1 MKLTNLAI
9 VAVLIAASVLVT
21 PNGTASSGLCVD
33 EPTQG
38 ELQSVVGIIPNGG
51 SYRVWGGSLS
61 CALAHSPTQVLQW
74 VGRFTGPAF
83 AVSPTVSWTSALT
96 GCTASTVAVANQF
109 NAATSTS
116 IAAATA
122 TMTSTEC
129 RGTFSFTLT
138 AGTIVITSLFPV
150 NVRVEQAPFTF
161 LCAAAGISANAYT
174 PSANTCV
181 DPNIRSYGCDATIT
195 ATTPIPATECTPPPP
210 PTTSVNAYSNV
221 TVAPVSVNATT
232 NVTVEGGN
240 GTAPPQEIEWSLYIL
255 FLAFAVIMS
264 WMADQGRDYLKRV
277 FAGILYV
284 ITAFIGIWE
293 QYEIGFDQVPRLMIV
308 MLFLLMLI
316 GITHLIP
323 RKFTQEQ

>member
-1 MKLTNLAI
+1 MKIINFSMGALVTT
-9 VAVLIAASVLVT
+9 SVLVVT
-21 PNGTASSGLCVD
+21 LNATASSALCVD
-33 EPTQG
+33 EPTHG
-38 ELQSVVGIIPNGG
+38 ELQSVVGIIPSGG

-61 CALAHSPTQVLQW
+61 CAVAHSPTQILQW

-83 AVSPTVSWTSALT
+83 AVVPTVSWTSALT
-96 GCTASTVAVANQF
+96 GCTASAVVVANQF

-138 AGTIVITSLFPV
+138 AGTITITSLFPV
-150 NVRVEQAPFTF
+150 NIRVEQAPFMF

-174 PSANTCV
+174 PSANTCM
-181 DPNIRSYGCDATIT
+181 DPSIRNYECDSTTAT
-195 ATTPIPATECTPPPP
+195 TTPIPASECTPPPGS
-210 PTTSVNAYSNV
+210 TVNTYTNV
-221 TVAPVSVNATT
+221 TVAPVTVNATT
-232 NVTVEGGN
+232 NVTVESGN
-240 GTAPPQEIEWSLYIL
+240 GTVTPKIEWSLYIL

-277 FAGILYV
+277 FAGILYM

-293 QYEIGFDQVPRLMIV
+293 QSEIGFDQVPRLVLV
-308 MLFLLMLI
+308 MLFLLLI
-316 GITHLIP
+316 FGITHLIP
-323 RKFTQEQ
+323 RKHFQEGTK